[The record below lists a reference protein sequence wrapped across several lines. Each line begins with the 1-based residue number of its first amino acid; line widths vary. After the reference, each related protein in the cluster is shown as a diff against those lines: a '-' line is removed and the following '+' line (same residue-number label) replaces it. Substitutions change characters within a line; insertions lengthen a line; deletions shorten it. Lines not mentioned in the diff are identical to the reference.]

1 MESFIA
7 VHRLSPCS
15 GRSCSMACDILV
27 PWPGIEPMSP
37 ALQGRFSTIGPPGK
51 SITNFY
57 NKTFFKTFTTL
68 MYVCMYAKMLQ
79 LCPTLCD
86 SMDCSP
92 PGSSVHG
99 DSPGNNMKRI
109 AMPSSRGSSWPRDW
123 TRVSCVSCIDRWI
136 LYHRTIWEAPEMPQ
150 SLPLFFCPPPII
162 EFEKL
167 RHSFLSLPLS

>member
-1 MESFIA
+1 MRGA
-7 VHRLSPCS
+7 DLAGYWCRVHVKS
-15 GRSCSMACDILV
+15 
-27 PWPGIEPMSP
+27 
-37 ALQGRFSTIGPPGK
+37 LQS
-51 SITNFY
+51 
-57 NKTFFKTFTTL
+57 
-68 MYVCMYAKMLQ
+68 
-79 LCPTLCD
+79 CPTRYD

-109 AMPSSRGSSWPRDW
+109 AMPSSRGSSWPREW

-167 RHSFLSLPLS
+167 RHSFLSPPPTPHKQLRLPLRSLTTDRHPRSTSDGVFTSIRRSTDTGWINLL